1 VKIGQH
7 TAALI
12 KLLQANGYRHHLYDV
27 FRDFVELS
35 ACALANACDPVGFD
49 AREAQY
55 MRTVGKYN
63 ADEVARFPQMLG
75 ALVDAMAEEP
85 GDVLGRVFGEL
96 EQGNAARGQFFTPI
110 EICKLMAGLS
120 MDVEHVRQLIATRG
134 FFTVQEPA
142 VGAGA
147 MVIALALHL
156 KDLGINY
163 QQHMHVTCV
172 DVDAR
177 AVHMAYVQFALLG
190 IPAVIVLGNTLTLE
204 QREVW
209 HTPAHI
215 MGLWDNKLRRGYAL
229 GSAMDTATAPAP
241 APAAAPCAL
250 PRVPTA
256 AAQLDLFAEQAA

>member
-1 VKIGQH
+1 MKLGQH
-7 TAALI
+7 TSALI
-12 KLLQANGYRHHLYDV
+12 KLLQENGYRHHLYDV

-35 ACALANACDPVGFD
+35 ACALANACDLIGRD

-63 ADEVARFPQMLG
+63 HDEVQRFPMMLG
-75 ALVDAMAEEP
+75 ELVDAMAEEP
-85 GDVLGRVFGEL
+85 GDVLGKVFGEL
-96 EQGNAARGQFFTPI
+96 EQGNAACGQFFTPI
-110 EICKLMAGLS
+110 EICRLMAGLS
-120 MDVEHVRQLIATRG
+120 MNPEHVRQLIAERG

-156 KDLGINY
+156 RDIGINY

-190 IPAVIVLGNTLTLE
+190 IPAIVVLGNTLTLE

-215 MGLWDNKLRRGYAL
+215 MGLWDNRLRRGYAL
-229 GSAMDTATAPAP
+229 GSAMDAGDRPLPVYTAPVV
-241 APAAAPCAL
+241 L
-250 PRVPTA
+250 PR
-256 AAQLDLFAEQAA
+256 AAQMDLFAEQAA

>member
-1 VKIGQH
+1 MRRGQH
-7 TAALI
+7 TSALI
-12 KLLQANGYRHHLYDV
+12 KLLQENGYRHHLYDV
-27 FRDFVELS
+27 FRDFVELA

-49 AREAQY
+49 VREAQY

-63 ADEVARFPQMLG
+63 STEVQRFPQMLG
-75 ALVDAMAEEP
+75 ELADAMAEEP
-85 GDVLGRVFGEL
+85 GDVLGHVFGEL

-110 EICKLMAGLS
+110 EICRLMAGIS
-120 MDVEHVRQLIATRG
+120 MDPEHVRCLIAERG

-156 KDLGINY
+156 QQHGINY

-177 AVHMAYVQFALLG
+177 AVHMAYVQFALLH
-190 IPAVIVLGNTLTLE
+190 IPAVVVLGNTLTLE

-229 GSAMDTATAPAP
+229 GSAMDEDDRPVP
-241 APAAAPCAL
+241 VRAAPVL
-250 PRVPTA
+250 LQR